1 MHVQVV
7 RADGR
12 ANEWYVALDGIYAL
26 GFSGP
31 DAHDRA
37 EACREELESILIVSV
52 PRHDQKP
59 DERSQRDLTSVVR
72 DVRFLTAE
80 ALAEAV
86 SRTSPSGCRGRHEH
100 AKPAV
105 SAPRAHSV
113 ALLGGTRI
121 RSRA

>member
-37 EACREELESILIVSV
+37 EACREELESILIESI
-52 PRHDQKP
+52 PRRD
-59 DERSQRDLTSVVR
+59 SQADKR
-72 DVRFLTAE
+72 
-80 ALAEAV
+80 
-86 SRTSPSGCRGRHEH
+86 
-100 AKPAV
+100 
-105 SAPRAHSV
+105 
-113 ALLGGTRI
+113 
-121 RSRA
+121 